1 MKTGAGKNKTLRV
14 KLPIG
19 LLCFVC
25 VFILYCFSSENRI
38 RVFSGATM
46 GTSYTVKIVYQ
57 SSGVQIP
64 DSSAGN
70 AIDSLLILI
79 NDMMSVH
86 DPNSGISRFND
97 FNATDWFAVP
107 AELVFVVEKSLQ
119 VSKESKGAFDIT
131 VSPLIDLWGF
141 GKTGIHQSIPPAE
154 TIKKYSQLVGYQYLK
169 ARKQPPA
176 LRKHIP
182 QLQCNLSAIAKGYGV
197 DRIAAWLDNRGF
209 TNYMVEIGG
218 EISSRGTNLQGAP
231 WRIGISE
238 PDEMGQIHRVVELR
252 DKAIATSGDYHNYF
266 EKDGI
271 RYSHTL
277 DPRTGRPITHKL
289 ASVTV
294 IDSSCMMADAYATAI
309 DVLGPESGYEF
320 ARENSLPVYM
330 LIRQEDGFKAEMTSL
345 FSSTYLK

>member
-1 MKTGAGKNKTLRV
+1 
-14 KLPIG
+14 
-19 LLCFVC
+19 
-25 VFILYCFSSENRI
+25 
-38 RVFSGATM
+38 M

-57 SSGVQIP
+57 SSDAQTP
-64 DSSAGN
+64 DSSTGD

-86 DPNSGISRFND
+86 DPNSEISRFND
-97 FNATDWFAVP
+97 FDSTGWFSVP

-119 VSKESKGAFDIT
+119 VSEESEGAFDIT

-141 GKTGIHQSIPPAE
+141 GITGIHQTIPPAE
-154 TIKKYSQLVGYQYLK
+154 TIEKYSQLVGYQYLET
-169 ARKQPPA
+169 RKEPPA

-197 DRIAAWLDNRGF
+197 DNIAAWLDDQRF
-209 TNYMVEIGG
+209 VNYMVEIGG
-218 EISSRGTNLQGAP
+218 EIKSRGTNLQGEP

-238 PDEMGQIHRVVELR
+238 PDETGQIHRVVELR
-252 DKAIATSGDYHNYF
+252 DEAVATSGDYRNYF
-266 EKDGI
+266 EQDGI

-294 IDSSCMMADAYATAI
+294 IDSSCMMADAYATTI
-309 DVLGPESGYEF
+309 DVLGPEKGYEF
-320 ARENSLPVYM
+320 ARKKSLPAYM
-330 LIRQEDGFKAEMTSL
+330 LIRKKDGFATEMTSL
-345 FSSTYLK
+345 FSTTYLK